1 MQSLSTETLLL
12 NLKKQANH
20 NNKKNEKVIKNQTQN
35 KEKTNPKIKKKLP
48 KQQAYPPSKIKN

>member
-1 MQSLSTETLLL
+1 MKKW
-12 NLKKQANH
+12 LKTKHKIKKKTIKNQTQNKEK
-20 NNKKNEKVIKNQTQN
+20 NNKNQTQN